1 MHVLEGQVQALGPA
15 GHEAPHE
22 AVDVERGPA
31 GGKYHDQ
38 DDCGKEEG
46 DWVSARTLS
55 AAFPASA
62 WPARPHVL
70 SCPTGHSCPLSILKF
85 LEVCLPWTQPLS
97 LTGQQTSV
105 LSPAKAGW
113 TRYGQTPEP
122 KWPSPIVSPWDLEL
136 GDSYLWLMRP
146 PV

>member
-46 DWVSARTLS
+46 DWVSARALS

-136 GDSYLWLMRP
+136 GDS
-146 PV
+146 